1 MPASPAPERRNHGP
15 TEGWP
20 VTAGEFADAG
30 LPGPSLWRLRLADL
44 RASLRSAAVELL
56 HDRVGLFGFVVV
68 LLLVLVAIFA
78 PLVAPQ
84 SPDAQSL
91 IDRLTPPFQSW
102 AHPLGTDDLGRDEL
116 SRLIYGSRVSL
127 EVGALV
133 VLIAGTTGTLLGV
146 LSGYFG
152 GKVDTI
158 VMRIVDTQIA
168 FPGLL
173 MALLIISVIGPSL
186 KALVIVLSI
195 DGWMVYARVTRG
207 VAASVRQTP
216 YVEAAELVGCRPRRV
231 VVRHVMPNLISP
243 VLTLGVL
250 EFARIILA
258 EAALSFLGLGI
269 QPPAVSWGLMLS
281 DGADY
286 LFSAWWVVSLPGIAI
301 ALVVL
306 GINLFAS
313 WLRVVSDPH
322 ARDKRFA
329 NASAVGSGVT

>member
-1 MPASPAPERRNHGP
+1 MVARADIADSPAATR
-15 TEGWP
+15 
-20 VTAGEFADAG
+20 
-30 LPGPSLWRLRLADL
+30 SLLRLRLADAG
-44 RASLRSAAVELL
+44 ASLRSAGVELM
-56 HDRVGLFGFVVV
+56 HDRAGLFGLVVIV
-68 LLLVLVAIFA
+68 VLVLVAIFA
-78 PLVAPQ
+78 PLIAPQ
-84 SPDAQSL
+84 DPSAQSL
-91 IDRLTPPFQSW
+91 LDRLMPPFKSW
-102 AHPLGTDDLGRDEL
+102 AHPLGTDPLGRDML
-116 SRLIYGSRVSL
+116 SRLIYGSRISL

-133 VLIAGTTGTLLGV
+133 VLIAGTTGTVLGL

-152 GKVDTI
+152 GVVDSI
-158 VMRIVDTQIA
+158 VMRVVDTQIA

-173 MALLIISVIGPSL
+173 MALLIIAVIGPSL
-186 KALVIVLSI
+186 RAIVIVLSI

-216 YVEAAELVGCRPRRV
+216 YVEAAQLIGCRSRRV
-231 VVRHVMPNLISP
+231 IFRHVLPNLTSP
-243 VLTLGVL
+243 VLTLCVL

-269 QPPAVSWGLMLS
+269 QPPQVSWGLMLA

-286 LFSAWWVVSLPGIAI
+286 LFSAWWVVSLPGIGI

-322 ARDKRFA
+322 QRDKRFA
-329 NASAVGSGVT
+329 SAAQVAGAGVT

>member
-1 MPASPAPERRNHGP
+1 MS
-15 TEGWP
+15 T
-20 VTAGEFADAG
+20 VDLADRIDA
-30 LPGPSLWRLRLADL
+30 PSLWRLRVAD
-44 RASLRSAAVELL
+44 AWKALRSSAVELL
-56 HDRVGLFGFVVV
+56 HDRAGLFGFLVVV
-68 LLLVLVAIFA
+68 LLVLVAVFA
-78 PLVAPQ
+78 PLVAPHDP
-84 SPDAQSL
+84 SAQSL
-91 IDRLTPPFQSW
+91 VDRLTPPFQSW
-102 AHPLGTDDLGRDEL
+102 KYPLGTDALGRDEL
-116 SRLIYGSRVSL
+116 SRLIYGSRISL
-127 EVGALV
+127 EIGAFV
-133 VLIAGTTGTLLGV
+133 VLIAGTTGTILGL

-152 GKVDTI
+152 GKIDAI
-158 VMRIVDTQIA
+158 VMRAVDTQIA

-173 MALLIISVIGPSL
+173 MALLIIAVIGPSL

-207 VAASVRQTP
+207 ITASARQMP

-231 VVRHVMPNLISP
+231 IFRHVLPNLTSP
-243 VLTLGVL
+243 VLTIGVL

-313 WLRVVSDPH
+313 WLRVASDPH

-329 NASAVGSGVT
+329 AAAEVRGAGAGVT

>member
-1 MPASPAPERRNHGP
+1 MTSAPAEIAVRP
-15 TEGWP
+15 
-20 VTAGEFADAG
+20 
-30 LPGPSLWRLRLADL
+30 PSLWRLRLAD
-44 RASLRSAAVELL
+44 AWAGLRSAGTELL
-56 HDRVGLFGFVVV
+56 HDRAGLFGFLVV
-68 LLLVLVAIFA
+68 LLLVVVAIFA
-78 PLVAPQ
+78 PWIAPHNP
-84 SPDAQSL
+84 SDQSL
-91 IDRLTPPFQSW
+91 LDRLTPPFHTW
-102 AHPLGTDDLGRDEL
+102 RYPLGTDDLGRDEL

-127 EVGALV
+127 EVGAFV
-133 VLIAGTTGTLLGV
+133 VAIAGSIGTTLGL

-152 GKVDTI
+152 GKVDSL
-158 VMRIVDTQIA
+158 VMRAVDTQIA

-173 MALLIISVIGPSL
+173 MALLIISVIHPSL

-207 VAASVRQTP
+207 VAASARQTP
-216 YVEAAELVGCRPRRV
+216 YVEAAEIVGCKPKRV
-231 VVRHVMPNLISP
+231 IFRHVLPNLTSP

-258 EAALSFLGLGI
+258 EAALSYLGLGI
-269 QPPAVSWGLMLS
+269 QPPSVSWGLMLS

-329 NASAVGSGVT
+329 ATAQSRGAM

>member
-1 MPASPAPERRNHGP
+1 M
-15 TEGWP
+15 
-20 VTAGEFADAG
+20 TAVNAEIADAA
-30 LPGPSLWRLRLADL
+30 PPSLWRLRLADAWAVV
-44 RASLRSAAVELL
+44 RSLAGELV
-56 HDRVGLFGFVVV
+56 HDRAGLFGFLVVV
-68 LLLVLVAIFA
+68 LLVLVAIFA
-78 PLVAPQ
+78 PLLAPHDP
-84 SPDAQSL
+84 STQSL
-91 IDRLTPPFQSW
+91 LDRLTPPFKSW
-102 AHPLGTDDLGRDEL
+102 TYPLGTDDLGRDEL
-116 SRLIYGSRVSL
+116 SRLIYGSRISL
-127 EVGALV
+127 EIGAFV
-133 VLIAGTTGTLLGV
+133 VLIAGTIGTILGL

-152 GKVDTI
+152 GKTDAV
-158 VMRIVDTQIA
+158 VMRVVDTQIA

-173 MALLIISVIGPSL
+173 MALLIIAVIGPSL
-186 KALVIVLSI
+186 KSLVIVLSI

-207 VAASVRQTP
+207 IAASARQMP

-231 VVRHVMPNLISP
+231 IFRHVLPNLTSP

-269 QPPAVSWGLMLS
+269 QPPDVSWGLMLS

-286 LFSAWWVVSLPGIAI
+286 LFDAWWVVSLPGIAI

-329 NASAVGSGVT
+329 ASAQMTGAGVT

>member
-1 MPASPAPERRNHGP
+1 MAARVEASEVAPRGGLLRQR
-15 TEGWP
+15 
-20 VTAGEFADAG
+20 FADA
-30 LPGPSLWRLRLADL
+30 
-44 RASLRSAAVELL
+44 RASLRSAGVELL
-56 HDRVGLFGFVVV
+56 HDRAGLFGLVVIV
-68 LLLVLVAIFA
+68 LLVLVAVFA
-78 PLVAPQ
+78 PLIAPHDP
-84 SPDAQSL
+84 SAQSL
-91 IDRLTPPFQSW
+91 FDRLTPPFQTWSY
-102 AHPLGTDDLGRDEL
+102 PLGTDALGRDEL

-127 EVGALV
+127 EIGVLV
-133 VLIAGTTGTLLGV
+133 VLIAGTSGTILGLLA
-146 LSGYFG
+146 GYFG
-152 GKVDTI
+152 GKADTL

-173 MALLIISVIGPSL
+173 LALLIIAVIGPSL

-207 VAASVRQTP
+207 VTASLRKAP
-216 YVEAAELVGCRPRRV
+216 YIEAAEIVGCRSRRV
-231 VVRHVMPNLISP
+231 IFRHVLPNLTSP
-243 VLTLGVL
+243 ILTLCVL

-269 QPPAVSWGLMLS
+269 QPPDVSWGLMLS

-322 ARDKRFA
+322 QRDKRFA
-329 NASAVGSGVT
+329 GAAQVVGPTGVT

>member
-1 MPASPAPERRNHGP
+1 VSAVNAE
-15 TEGWP
+15 
-20 VTAGEFADAG
+20 VADAG
-30 LPGPSLWRLRLADL
+30 PPSLWRLRLAD
-44 RASLRSAAVELL
+44 AWAVLRSLAGELV
-56 HDRVGLFGFVVV
+56 HDRAGLFGFLVVV
-68 LLLVLVAIFA
+68 LLVLVAIFA
-78 PLVAPQ
+78 PLIAPHNP
-84 SPDAQSL
+84 SEQSL
-91 IDRLTPPFQSW
+91 LDRLTPPFHSW
-102 AHPLGTDDLGRDEL
+102 KYPLGTDDLGRDEL
-116 SRLIYGSRVSL
+116 SRLIYGSRISL
-127 EVGALV
+127 EVGAFV
-133 VLIAGTTGTLLGV
+133 VLIAGTTGTTLGL

-152 GKVDTI
+152 GKVDAI
-158 VMRIVDTQIA
+158 VMRVVDTQIA

-173 MALLIISVIGPSL
+173 MALLIIAVIGPSL

-207 VAASVRQTP
+207 IAASARQMP

-231 VVRHVMPNLISP
+231 IFRHVLPNLASP

-269 QPPAVSWGLMLS
+269 QPPDVSWGLMLS

-286 LFSAWWVVSLPGIAI
+286 LFDAWWVVSLPGIAI

-329 NASAVGSGVT
+329 AAAQIAGAGVT

>member
-1 MPASPAPERRNHGP
+1 VAARVESAPAP
-15 TEGWP
+15 
-20 VTAGEFADAG
+20 
-30 LPGPSLWRLRLADL
+30 SLLRLRLQDAG
-44 RASLRSAAVELL
+44 ASLRSGLVELL
-56 HDRVGLFGFVVV
+56 HDRAGLFGLLVV
-68 LLLVLVAIFA
+68 LILVFVAIFA
-78 PLVAPQ
+78 PLVAPHDP
-84 SPDAQSL
+84 SAQSL
-91 IDRLTPPFQSW
+91 LDRLTPPFKSW
-102 AHPLGTDDLGRDEL
+102 KYPLGTDPLGRDEL

-133 VLIAGTTGTLLGV
+133 VAIAGTTGTVLGL

-152 GKVDTI
+152 GKVDSI
-158 VMRIVDTQIA
+158 VMRCVDTQIA

-173 MALLIISVIGPSL
+173 LALLIIAVIGPSL
-186 KALVIVLSI
+186 RAIVIVLSI

-207 VAASVRQTP
+207 VTASLRQEP
-216 YVEAAELVGCRPRRV
+216 YIEAAEIVGCRARRV
-231 VVRHVMPNLISP
+231 IFRHVLPNLTSP

-269 QPPAVSWGLMLS
+269 QPPSVSWGLMLS

-313 WLRVVSDPH
+313 WLRVISDPH

-329 NASAVGSGVT
+329 SSAQVGGAAMT